1 VAPTDTEELNLGDA
15 ELLAQ
20 AAEAAAAEDENQP
33 VILRP
38 EDADRLGDLDALGTY
53 LREIGR
59 YPLLTAEQEVELAQR
74 IERGVKARE
83 KLEKLVT
90 KVTGTPPPADNQQLF
105 RLVRGLIDSKKLSG
119 TNETAALKAIPVIR
133 DGAAA
138 QHHMVQSNLRLVVS
152 IARRYRATGIPL
164 LDLVQEG
171 NIGLMRAVDKFEW
184 RKGFKFS
191 TYATW
196 WIRQAIQR
204 GIADRGRAIRLPVH
218 VHELLVRV
226 RRARSELEAQ
236 LGREATDEE
245 VAKAARLPLERVREL
260 RGLAANLLSLETPV
274 GEAGEA
280 TLGEFVPD
288 ENATEQYNNV
298 LKGIGSERSP
308 SRSRRS
314 ASASGSPANASANSR
329 RKRSRSSGI
338 RAVRRSSGSRRN
350 PRFSRRGAPGS
361 AFRVPRG

>member
-1 VAPTDTEELNLGDA
+1 MAQADDEVIRSPDEDLELELDDA

-20 AAEAAAAEDENQP
+20 AAEDAEP
-33 VILRP
+33 VEEETQVVLRP
-38 EDADRLGDLDALGTY
+38 EDAERLGDLDALGTY

-59 YPLLTAEQEVELAQR
+59 YPLLNAAQEVELAKR
-74 IERGVKARE
+74 IEGGAKSVKRLDKNDSLSATKRRE
-83 KLEKLVT
+83 LE
-90 KVTGTPPPADNQQLF
+90 
-105 RLVRGLIDSKKLSG
+105 RVR
-119 TNETAALKAIPVIR
+119 R
-133 DGAAA
+133 DGEAAK
-138 QHHMVQSNLRLVVS
+138 HDMVQANLRLVVS

-171 NIGLMRAVDKFEW
+171 NIGLMRAVDKFDW

-226 RRARSELEAQ
+226 RRARAELEAQ
-236 LGREATDEE
+236 YGREATDDE
-245 VAKAARLPLERVREL
+245 VARNARLPVARVREL

-288 ENATEQYNNV
+288 EAAAGQFDEV
-298 LKGIGSERSP
+298 LSGIGRDELEKVLSTLTERERTILALRFGLTGEEPLTLEEVGKRFGLTRERIRQLEAKALAKLRHP
-308 SRSRRS
+308 SRSAALRTET
-314 ASASGSPANASANSR
+314 
-329 RKRSRSSGI
+329 
-338 RAVRRSSGSRRN
+338 
-350 PRFSRRGAPGS
+350 
-361 AFRVPRG
+361 

>member
-1 VAPTDTEELNLGDA
+1 MARATGTDEEAPAAAVEREEDAEDIEDA
-15 ELLAQ
+15 ELLA
-20 AAEAAAAEDENQP
+20 EVAEDLEAEEEEEPAVP
-33 VILRP
+33 VVRP
-38 EDADRLGDLDALGTY
+38 EEAERLGDLDALGTY

-59 YPLLTAEQEVELAQR
+59 YPLLNAAQEVELAKR
-74 IERGVKARE
+74 IENGVKSSKRLSKDAVAATKKRE
-83 KLEKLVT
+83 LQRTV
-90 KVTGTPPPADNQQLF
+90 
-105 RLVRGLIDSKKLSG
+105 
-119 TNETAALKAIPVIR
+119 R
-133 DGAAA
+133 DGEMAK
-138 QHHMVQSNLRLVVS
+138 HDMVQANLRLVVS

-171 NIGLMRAVDKFEW
+171 NIGLMRAVDKFDW

-226 RRARSELEAQ
+226 RRARAELEAQ
-236 LGREATDEE
+236 YGREATDEE
-245 VAKAARLPLERVREL
+245 VARAARLPVARVREL

-288 ENATEQYNNV
+288 EAAAGQFDEV
-298 LKGIGSERSP
+298 LSGIGREELEKVLSTLTEREQKILALRFGLTGEEPLTLEEVGRRFGLTRERIRQLEAKALAKLRHP
-308 SRSRRS
+308 SRSAALRTET
-314 ASASGSPANASANSR
+314 
-329 RKRSRSSGI
+329 
-338 RAVRRSSGSRRN
+338 
-350 PRFSRRGAPGS
+350 
-361 AFRVPRG
+361 

>member
-1 VAPTDTEELNLGDA
+1 MARNTEETEAPAAEPEEDIEDVDDA
-15 ELLAQ
+15 ELLA
-20 AAEAAAAEDENQP
+20 EVAEDVEVEDEEP
-33 VILRP
+33 VALVRP
-38 EDADRLGDLDALGTY
+38 EEAERLGDLDALGTY

-59 YPLLTAEQEVELAQR
+59 YPLLNAAQEVELAKR
-74 IERGVKARE
+74 IEAGVKSQKRLAKGDGTATKRRE
-83 KLEKLVT
+83 LLRV
-90 KVTGTPPPADNQQLF
+90 Q
-105 RLVRGLIDSKKLSG
+105 
-119 TNETAALKAIPVIR
+119 R
-133 DGAAA
+133 DGEMAK
-138 QHHMVQSNLRLVVS
+138 HDMVQANLRLVVS

-171 NIGLMRAVDKFEW
+171 NIGLMRAVDKFDW

-226 RRARSELEAQ
+226 RRARAELEAQ
-236 LGREATDEE
+236 HGREATDEE
-245 VAKAARLPLERVREL
+245 VARAARLPVARVREL

-288 ENATEQYNNV
+288 EAAAGQFDEV
-298 LKGIGSERSP
+298 LSGIGREELEKVLSTLTDREQKILALRFGLTGEEPLTLEEVGRRFGLTRERIRQLEAKALAKLRHP
-308 SRSRRS
+308 SRSAALRTET
-314 ASASGSPANASANSR
+314 
-329 RKRSRSSGI
+329 
-338 RAVRRSSGSRRN
+338 
-350 PRFSRRGAPGS
+350 
-361 AFRVPRG
+361 

>member
-1 VAPTDTEELNLGDA
+1 MAQSDDGPPSDRDEDLDLDDA
-15 ELLAQ
+15 ELLAE
-20 AAEAAAAEDENQP
+20 AAEQLAQTEDETP
-33 VILRP
+33 LRP
-38 EDADRLGDLDALGTY
+38 EEAERLGDLDALGTY

-59 YPLLTAEQEVELAQR
+59 YPLLTAAQEVELAKR
-74 IERGVKARE
+74 IEAGAKSDKR
-83 KLEKLVT
+83 LEKGESLTPT
-90 KVTGTPPPADNQQLF
+90 KRRQLEM
-105 RLVRGLIDSKKLSG
+105 L
-119 TNETAALKAIPVIR
+119 AR
-133 DGAAA
+133 DGASAK
-138 QHHMVQSNLRLVVS
+138 HDMVQANLRLVVS

-245 VAKAARLPLERVREL
+245 VAKAARLPLARVREL

-288 ENATEQYNNV
+288 EAANNQFDDV
-298 LKGIGSERSP
+298 LSGIGREELDRVMSTLTEREQMILRLRFGLTGEEPLTLEEVGRRFGLTRERIRQLEAKALAKLRHP
-308 SRSRRS
+308 SRSAALRTET
-314 ASASGSPANASANSR
+314 
-329 RKRSRSSGI
+329 
-338 RAVRRSSGSRRN
+338 
-350 PRFSRRGAPGS
+350 
-361 AFRVPRG
+361 

>member
-1 VAPTDTEELNLGDA
+1 MAKSDTAKVTEEEQAPAQADNEEDSDDLEDA
-15 ELLAQ
+15 ELLA
-20 AAEAAAAEDENQP
+20 EVAEDIEAEEEEP
-33 VILRP
+33 VVLVRP
-38 EDADRLGDLDALGTY
+38 EEAERLGDLDALGTY

-59 YPLLTAEQEVELAQR
+59 YPLLNAAQEVELAKR
-74 IERGVKARE
+74 IENGVKSAKRMSKDGAVNATKKRE
-83 KLEKLVT
+83 LQRTV
-90 KVTGTPPPADNQQLF
+90 
-105 RLVRGLIDSKKLSG
+105 
-119 TNETAALKAIPVIR
+119 R
-133 DGAAA
+133 DGEMAK
-138 QHHMVQSNLRLVVS
+138 HDMVQANLRLVVS

-171 NIGLMRAVDKFEW
+171 NIGLMRAVDKFDW

-226 RRARSELEAQ
+226 RRARAELEAQ
-236 LGREATDEE
+236 YGREATDEE
-245 VAKAARLPLERVREL
+245 VARAARLPVARVREL

-288 ENATEQYNNV
+288 EAAAGQFDEV
-298 LKGIGSERSP
+298 LSGIGREELEKVLSTLTEREQKILALRFGLTGEEPLTLEEVGRRFGLTRERIRQLEAKALAKLRHP
-308 SRSRRS
+308 SRSAALRTET
-314 ASASGSPANASANSR
+314 
-329 RKRSRSSGI
+329 
-338 RAVRRSSGSRRN
+338 
-350 PRFSRRGAPGS
+350 
-361 AFRVPRG
+361 